1 MSDPNSRVLQAVN
14 EVIEQGPEVG
24 MQVAAYLNG
33 ELVVDVHAG
42 VADEESGRPVD
53 ADTIFTVFSAT
64 KGVAATALH
73 LQAERGLIEY
83 DAPMVK
89 YWPEFGA
96 NGKESATVLHALTH
110 RAGVPQMPDGTT
122 AEQICDWD
130 GMVSAI
136 AALTPEWTPGERTG
150 YHGYTFGWLV
160 GELVRRTDPQHR
172 PFGQFVQDEIC
183 GPLGMDSFWM
193 GIPDE
198 AEPRC
203 ARLINTPPPAPDAP
217 TPPPD
222 ALIFRAIPRSI
233 GTTQEVFGRPDVRR
247 ACIPGAGG
255 ITDARSLARHYAL
268 LAGLGT
274 LDGTRLLS
282 PERVRLASSLQTDEV
297 DAAMGRPVRKGMG
310 YFLAG
315 PDATGAVGP
324 MGPNPAGFG
333 HPGAGGSIGFCD
345 PDAGLAVAIAKNRM
359 LAPMS
364 PEENTVLKVAN
375 AVREALSV
383 TA

>member
-1 MSDPNSRVLQAVN
+1 MSDPNSRVLAAVN
-14 EVIEQGPEVG
+14 EVIERGPEVG
-24 MQVAAYLNG
+24 MQVAAYLRG
-33 ELVVDVHAG
+33 ELVVDVSAG
-42 VADEESGRPVD
+42 VADEETGRPVD

-73 LQAERGLIEY
+73 IQAERGLIDY
-83 DAPMVK
+83 GAPMVK

-96 NGKESATVLHALTH
+96 HGKEGATVLHALTH
-110 RAGVPQMPDGTT
+110 RAGVPQMPEGTT
-122 AEQICDWD
+122 AEQLCDWE
-130 GMVSAI
+130 GMVRAI

-150 YHGYTFGWLV
+150 YHAYTFGWLV
-160 GELVRRTDPQHR
+160 GELVRRTDPARR

-193 GIPDE
+193 GIPDT
-198 AEPRC
+198 AESRC
-203 ARLINTPPPAPDAP
+203 ARLINTPAPAPGAA

-222 ALIFRAIPRSI
+222 ALIFRAIPRDLS
-233 GTTQEVFGRPDVRR
+233 TTQEVFGRPDVRR

-255 ITDARSLARHYAL
+255 ITSARSLARHYAM
-268 LAGLGT
+268 LAGLGSF
-274 LDGTRLLS
+274 DGVRLLS
-282 PERVRLASSLQTDEV
+282 EERVRLVSALQTDEL
-297 DAAMGRPVRKGMG
+297 DAAIGRPIRKGMG

-315 PDATGAVGP
+315 PDVTGAVGP
-324 MGPNPAGFG
+324 MGSNPAGFG

-345 PDAGLAVAIAKNRM
+345 PDAGLAVGIAKNRM

-364 PEENTVLKVAN
+364 PDENTVLKVAN
-375 AVREALSV
+375 AVREALAV

>member
-1 MSDPNSRVLQAVN
+1 MSDPNSRVLAAVN
-14 EVIEQGPEVG
+14 EVIERGPEVG
-24 MQVAAYLNG
+24 MQVAAYLRG
-33 ELVVDVHAG
+33 ELVVDVWAG
-42 VADEESGRPVD
+42 VADEETGRPVD
-53 ADTIFTVFSAT
+53 ANTIFTAFSAT

-73 LQAERGLIEY
+73 IQAERGLIDY
-83 DAPMVK
+83 GAPMVK

-96 NGKESATVLHALTH
+96 HGKEGATVLHALTH
-110 RAGVPQMPDGTT
+110 RAGVPQMPEGTT
-122 AEQICDWD
+122 AEQLCDWE
-130 GMVSAI
+130 GMVRAI

-160 GELVRRTDPQHR
+160 GELVRRTDPQRR

-193 GIPDE
+193 GIPDT
-198 AEPRC
+198 AESRC
-203 ARLINTPPPAPDAP
+203 ARLINTPAPAPGAP
-217 TPPPD
+217 TAPPD
-222 ALIFRAIPRSI
+222 ALIFRAIPRNL

-255 ITDARSLARHYAL
+255 ITSARSLARHYAM
-268 LAGLGT
+268 LAGLGSF
-274 LDGTRLLS
+274 DGVRLLS
-282 PERVRLASSLQTDEV
+282 EERVRLVSGLQTDEV
-297 DAAMGRPVRKGMG
+297 DAAIGRPIRKGMG

-315 PDATGAVGP
+315 ADATGAVGP

-345 PDAGLAVAIAKNRM
+345 PDAGLAVGIAKNRM

-375 AVREALSV
+375 AVREALAV